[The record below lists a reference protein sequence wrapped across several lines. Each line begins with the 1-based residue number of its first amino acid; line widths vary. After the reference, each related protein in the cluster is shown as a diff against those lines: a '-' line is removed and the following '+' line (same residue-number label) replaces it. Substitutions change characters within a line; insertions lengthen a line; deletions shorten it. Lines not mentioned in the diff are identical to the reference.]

1 MKHPH
6 DGSLL
11 WRMLWRFVYI
21 LIPLVCRLR
30 VEGSEHVPKQ
40 GGCVLASNHTMGP
53 DYILLALAPGRQI
66 YYMAKAEAFQI
77 HPWITK
83 IILQAGVFPIK
94 RGEGDSNALV
104 DAVGLAKTGHM
115 VGMFPEGTRSRTGQ
129 LQRGRSGVIRIAM
142 EAQVPVV
149 PVVVINSE
157 QIYTG
162 WRRLKRPEIIIRFG
176 KPLIFDGDR
185 QQLKVVQEH
194 THQLMLVMAELLP
207 PALQG
212 IYKTNVVQ

>member
-104 DAVGLAKTGHM
+104 GAVGLAKTGHM

-149 PVVVINSE
+149 PVVVI
-157 QIYTG
+157 
-162 WRRLKRPEIIIRFG
+162 
-176 KPLIFDGDR
+176 IFDGDR